1 VRTAK
6 LKLIILSFFVLLVLV
21 LVTYLLSRSKKSD
34 SPISDINTTP
44 VSSELESDK
53 SWYSRQE
60 GLWIIGTLIESK
72 EEGDDF
78 YLKIGVD
85 NFEIKVLL
93 GSKEL
98 SKFGVSYPENN
109 QVVPFHSK
117 KWETLGF
124 TEISSDLISGHK
136 IAVLIKTSFPE
147 SASLCSNKVCSYSLA
162 NLEKYLPNNKSLQ
175 DKLGSEN
182 MRHLESGLI
191 YGPVSQ
197 ISLYK

>member
-1 VRTAK
+1 MRTAK

-182 MRHLESGLI
+182 TGHLESGLI

>member
-182 MRHLESGLI
+182 TGHLESGLI